1 MKDKVMSEKTAKA
14 LVVVSAIF
22 LLLVGFG
29 LYKLFEYQG
38 INKDTTSRKIVNYDI
53 KDYVETVPVVFNG
66 YSNVYSKINV
76 SRVTLKD
83 LDNDVIKNFMDEEDK
98 LIEYITTYYNE
109 INNEVENYIPSNE
122 VSSSIKMQING
133 AILSIYY
140 ELDFNLDKNIYS
152 NNIKKYVI
160 TTNIDL
166 ATGRILSNNDLLK
179 KYNYTRKYI
188 VEKIFDE
195 DLIIGNGQIVID
207 KNTNISL
214 TKEDIERNKEEYI
227 NELITEF
234 DNFINMYIDNKTLV
248 IVYNKSEL
256 RNMFFDNDFDSE
268 LIVRY
273 LKYKKGGVY
282 GKIRCI

>member
-1 MKDKVMSEKTAKA
+1 MMKDKVMSEKTAKA

-122 VSSSIKMQING
+122 VTSSIKMQINS

-273 LKYKKGGVY
+273 LK
-282 GKIRCI
+282 

>member
-1 MKDKVMSEKTAKA
+1 MMKDKIMSEKAAKV

-76 SRVTLKD
+76 SRVNLKD
-83 LDNDVIKNFMDEEDK
+83 LDNNVIKSFMDEEDK

-273 LKYKKGGVY
+273 LK
-282 GKIRCI
+282 

>member
-1 MKDKVMSEKTAKA
+1 MKDKVMSEKAAKV

-76 SRVTLKD
+76 SRVNLKD
-83 LDNDVIKNFMDEEDK
+83 LDNNVIKSFMDEEDK

-109 INNEVENYIPSNE
+109 INNEVENYISSNE

-188 VEKIFDE
+188 VEKTFDE

-273 LKYKKGGVY
+273 LK
-282 GKIRCI
+282 

>member
-1 MKDKVMSEKTAKA
+1 MKDKVMSEKAAKV

-76 SRVTLKD
+76 SRVNLKD
-83 LDNDVIKNFMDEEDK
+83 LDNNVIKNFMDEEEK

-273 LKYKKGGVY
+273 LK
-282 GKIRCI
+282 

>member
-1 MKDKVMSEKTAKA
+1 MKDKVMSEKTAKV

-76 SRVTLKD
+76 SRVNLKD
-83 LDNDVIKNFMDEEDK
+83 LDNNVIKSFMDEEDK

-122 VSSSIKMQING
+122 VTSSIKMQING

-160 TTNIDL
+160 TTNVDL
-166 ATGRILSNNDLLK
+166 ATGKILSNNDLLK

-273 LKYKKGGVY
+273 LK
-282 GKIRCI
+282 

>member
-1 MKDKVMSEKTAKA
+1 MKDKVMSEKTAKV

-122 VSSSIKMQING
+122 VTSSIKMQINS

-195 DLIIGNGQIVID
+195 NLIIGNGQIVID

-256 RNMFFDNDFDSE
+256 RNMFFDNEFDSE

-273 LKYKKGGVY
+273 LK
-282 GKIRCI
+282 

>member
-1 MKDKVMSEKTAKA
+1 MMKDKVMSEKTAKM

-76 SRVTLKD
+76 SRVTLKG
-83 LDNDVIKNFMDEEDK
+83 LDNDVIKSFMEKEDK
-98 LIEYITTYYNE
+98 LIEYITSYYNK

-122 VSSSIKMQING
+122 VTSSIKMQINS

-152 NNIKKYVI
+152 NNVKKYVI
-160 TTNIDL
+160 TTNVDL
-166 ATGRILSNNDLLK
+166 ATGRVLSNNDLLK

-188 VEKIFDE
+188 VEKIYDE

-256 RNMFFDNDFDSE
+256 RNMFFDNEFDSE

-273 LKYKKGGVY
+273 LK
-282 GKIRCI
+282 

>member
-1 MKDKVMSEKTAKA
+1 MKDKVMSEKTAKV

-83 LDNDVIKNFMDEEDK
+83 LDNDVIKNFMDEEEK

-122 VSSSIKMQING
+122 VTSSIKMQING

-160 TTNIDL
+160 TTNVDL

-256 RNMFFDNDFDSE
+256 RNMFFDNEFDSE

-273 LKYKKGGVY
+273 LK
-282 GKIRCI
+282 

>member
-1 MKDKVMSEKTAKA
+1 MMKDKVMSEKAAKV

-76 SRVTLKD
+76 SRVNLKD
-83 LDNDVIKNFMDEEDK
+83 LDNNVIKNFMDEEEK

-122 VSSSIKMQING
+122 VFSSIKMQING

-256 RNMFFDNDFDSE
+256 RNMFFDNEFDSE

-273 LKYKKGGVY
+273 LK
-282 GKIRCI
+282 

>member
-1 MKDKVMSEKTAKA
+1 MMKDKVMSEKTAKV

-83 LDNDVIKNFMDEEDK
+83 LDNNVIKSFMDEEDK

-122 VSSSIKMQING
+122 VSSSIKMQFNG

-273 LKYKKGGVY
+273 LK
-282 GKIRCI
+282 

>member
-1 MKDKVMSEKTAKA
+1 MMKDKVMSEKTAKV

-83 LDNDVIKNFMDEEDK
+83 LDNNVIKSFMDEEDK

-248 IVYNKSEL
+248 IVYNKGEL
-256 RNMFFDNDFDSE
+256 RNMFFDNEFDSE

-273 LKYKKGGVY
+273 LK
-282 GKIRCI
+282 

>member
-1 MKDKVMSEKTAKA
+1 MKDKVMSEKTAKV

-122 VSSSIKMQING
+122 VTSSIKMQING

-214 TKEDIERNKEEYI
+214 TKEDVERNKEEYI

-256 RNMFFDNDFDSE
+256 RNMFFDNEFDSE

-273 LKYKKGGVY
+273 LK
-282 GKIRCI
+282 

>member
-1 MKDKVMSEKTAKA
+1 MKDKVMSEKAAKA

-76 SRVTLKD
+76 SRVNLKD
-83 LDNDVIKNFMDEEDK
+83 LDNNVIKSFMDEEEK

-122 VSSSIKMQING
+122 VTSSIKMQING

-273 LKYKKGGVY
+273 LK
-282 GKIRCI
+282 

>member
-1 MKDKVMSEKTAKA
+1 MKDKVMSEKTAKV

-38 INKDTTSRKIVNYDI
+38 INKYTTSRKIVNYDI
-53 KDYVETVPVVFNG
+53 KDYVKTVPVVFNG

-122 VSSSIKMQING
+122 VTSSIKMQING

-256 RNMFFDNDFDSE
+256 RNMFFDNEFDSE

-273 LKYKKGGVY
+273 LK
-282 GKIRCI
+282 

>member
-1 MKDKVMSEKTAKA
+1 MKDKVMSEKTAKV

-83 LDNDVIKNFMDEEDK
+83 LDNNVIKNFMDEEDK

-122 VSSSIKMQING
+122 VSSSIKMQISS

-256 RNMFFDNDFDSE
+256 RNMFFDNEFDSE

-273 LKYKKGGVY
+273 LK
-282 GKIRCI
+282 

>member
-1 MKDKVMSEKTAKA
+1 MKDKVMSKKAAKV

-256 RNMFFDNDFDSE
+256 RNMFFDNNFDSE

-273 LKYKKGGVY
+273 LK
-282 GKIRCI
+282 

>member
-1 MKDKVMSEKTAKA
+1 MKDKVMSEKTAKV

-122 VSSSIKMQING
+122 VTSSIKMQING

-273 LKYKKGGVY
+273 LK
-282 GKIRCI
+282 

>member
-83 LDNDVIKNFMDEEDK
+83 LDNNVIKSFMDEEDK

-248 IVYNKSEL
+248 IVYNKGEL
-256 RNMFFDNDFDSE
+256 RNMFFDNEFDSE

-273 LKYKKGGVY
+273 LK
-282 GKIRCI
+282 

>member
-273 LKYKKGGVY
+273 LK
-282 GKIRCI
+282 

>member
-1 MKDKVMSEKTAKA
+1 MKDKVMSEKTAKV

-152 NNIKKYVI
+152 NNFKKYVI

-256 RNMFFDNDFDSE
+256 RNMFFDNEFDSE

-273 LKYKKGGVY
+273 LK
-282 GKIRCI
+282 

>member
-1 MKDKVMSEKTAKA
+1 MMKDKVMSEKAAKV

-76 SRVTLKD
+76 SRVNLKD
-83 LDNDVIKNFMDEEDK
+83 LDNNVIKSFMDEEDK

-234 DNFINMYIDNKTLV
+234 DEFDNFINMYIDNKTLV

-273 LKYKKGGVY
+273 LK
-282 GKIRCI
+282 

>member
-122 VSSSIKMQING
+122 VSSSINMSCEPRMLIRKDDDVYFTELPINYHGTKMRW
-133 AILSIYY
+133 SIFYLY
-140 ELDFNLDKNIYS
+140 DEL
-152 NNIKKYVI
+152 
-160 TTNIDL
+160 
-166 ATGRILSNNDLLK
+166 NDLEKERFASRTITIPVTVDSVVRLYTNKVRK
-179 KYNYTRKYI
+179 K
-188 VEKIFDE
+188 
-195 DLIIGNGQIVID
+195 
-207 KNTNISL
+207 
-214 TKEDIERNKEEYI
+214 
-227 NELITEF
+227 
-234 DNFINMYIDNKTLV
+234 
-248 IVYNKSEL
+248 
-256 RNMFFDNDFDSE
+256 
-268 LIVRY
+268 
-273 LKYKKGGVY
+273 KK
-282 GKIRCI
+282 

>member
-1 MKDKVMSEKTAKA
+1 MMKDKVMSEKAAKV

-76 SRVTLKD
+76 SRVNLKD
-83 LDNDVIKNFMDEEDK
+83 LDNNVIKSFMDEEDK

-273 LKYKKGGVY
+273 LK
-282 GKIRCI
+282 

>member
-1 MKDKVMSEKTAKA
+1 MKDKVMSEKAAKV

-66 YSNVYSKINV
+66 YSNLYSKINV
-76 SRVTLKD
+76 SRVNLKD
-83 LDNDVIKNFMDEEDK
+83 LDNNVIKSFMDEEDK

-214 TKEDIERNKEEYI
+214 TKEDIEINKEEYI
-227 NELITEF
+227 NELISEF

-273 LKYKKGGVY
+273 LK
-282 GKIRCI
+282 

>member
-83 LDNDVIKNFMDEEDK
+83 LDNNVIKSFMDEEDK

-256 RNMFFDNDFDSE
+256 RNMFFDNNFDSE

-273 LKYKKGGVY
+273 LK
-282 GKIRCI
+282 

>member
-1 MKDKVMSEKTAKA
+1 MKDKVMSEKAAKA

-273 LKYKKGGVY
+273 LK
-282 GKIRCI
+282 

>member
-227 NELITEF
+227 NELITKF

-273 LKYKKGGVY
+273 LK
-282 GKIRCI
+282 

>member
-22 LLLVGFG
+22 LLHVGFG

-273 LKYKKGGVY
+273 LK
-282 GKIRCI
+282 

>member
-1 MKDKVMSEKTAKA
+1 MKDKVMSEKAAKV
-14 LVVVSAIF
+14 LVIVSAIF

-76 SRVTLKD
+76 SRVNLKD
-83 LDNDVIKNFMDEEDK
+83 LDNNVIKNFMDEEEK

-256 RNMFFDNDFDSE
+256 RNMFFDNNFDSE

-273 LKYKKGGVY
+273 LK
-282 GKIRCI
+282 

>member
-76 SRVTLKD
+76 SRVNLKD
-83 LDNDVIKNFMDEEDK
+83 LDNNVIKSFMDEEDK

-256 RNMFFDNDFDSE
+256 RNLFFDNDFDSE

-273 LKYKKGGVY
+273 LK
-282 GKIRCI
+282 

>member
-1 MKDKVMSEKTAKA
+1 MMKDKVMSEKTAKA

-76 SRVTLKD
+76 SRVNLKD
-83 LDNDVIKNFMDEEDK
+83 LDNNVIKSFMDEEDK

-256 RNMFFDNDFDSE
+256 RNMFFDNNFDSE

-273 LKYKKGGVY
+273 LK
-282 GKIRCI
+282 

>member
-1 MKDKVMSEKTAKA
+1 MKDKVMSEKAAKV

-53 KDYVETVPVVFNG
+53 KDYVEIVPVVFNG

-76 SRVTLKD
+76 SRVNLKD
-83 LDNDVIKNFMDEEDK
+83 LDNNVIKSFMDEEDK

-109 INNEVENYIPSNE
+109 INNEVENYISSNE

-273 LKYKKGGVY
+273 LK
-282 GKIRCI
+282 

>member
-1 MKDKVMSEKTAKA
+1 MKDKVMSEMAAKV

-109 INNEVENYIPSNE
+109 INNEVENYISSNE

-256 RNMFFDNDFDSE
+256 RNMFFDNEFDSE

-273 LKYKKGGVY
+273 LK
-282 GKIRCI
+282 

>member
-1 MKDKVMSEKTAKA
+1 MKDKVMSEKTAKV

-83 LDNDVIKNFMDEEDK
+83 LDNNVIKSFMDEEDK

-234 DNFINMYIDNKTLV
+234 DNFVNMYIDNKTLV

-256 RNMFFDNDFDSE
+256 RNMFFDNEFDSE

-273 LKYKKGGVY
+273 LK
-282 GKIRCI
+282 

>member
-66 YSNVYSKINV
+66 YSNLYSKINV
-76 SRVTLKD
+76 SRVNLKD
-83 LDNDVIKNFMDEEDK
+83 LDNNVIKSFMDEEDK

-166 ATGRILSNNDLLK
+166 ATGRILSNKDLLK

-273 LKYKKGGVY
+273 LK
-282 GKIRCI
+282 

>member
-1 MKDKVMSEKTAKA
+1 MKDKVMSEKTAKV
-14 LVVVSAIF
+14 LVIVSAIF

-76 SRVTLKD
+76 SRVNLKD
-83 LDNDVIKNFMDEEDK
+83 LDNNVIKSFMDEEDK

-122 VSSSIKMQING
+122 VTSSIKMQING

-256 RNMFFDNDFDSE
+256 RNMFFDNEFDSE

-273 LKYKKGGVY
+273 LK
-282 GKIRCI
+282 

>member
-1 MKDKVMSEKTAKA
+1 MMKDKVMSEKTAKV

-83 LDNDVIKNFMDEEDK
+83 LDNDVIKNFMDEEEK

-152 NNIKKYVI
+152 NNFKKYVI

-256 RNMFFDNDFDSE
+256 RNMFFDNEFDSE

-273 LKYKKGGVY
+273 LK
-282 GKIRCI
+282 